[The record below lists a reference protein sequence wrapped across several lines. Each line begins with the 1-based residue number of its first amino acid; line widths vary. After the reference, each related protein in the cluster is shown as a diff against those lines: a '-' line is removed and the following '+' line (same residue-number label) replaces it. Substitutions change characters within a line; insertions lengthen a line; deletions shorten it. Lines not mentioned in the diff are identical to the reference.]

1 MKKILI
7 IANGEISSHFIKR
20 LDENRSNLH
29 EYTIIS
35 NEKTLKINAS
45 NFKFYSFDATSLSK
59 LSAVI
64 DGYFSQFI
72 IAVDDKNESVEIYK
86 NLRTISTKTEIVMLT
101 LWEIDEW
108 LKDDKHLEF
117 VDGKDVLAF
126 RVIHHLPDMPVIADN
141 IGLSEGEIMEVKVP
155 ITSSYAHRHITSIP
169 QKKWRIALIYRSNEI
184 ILPKPGV
191 MIRPN
196 DTLLIV
202 GYPNVLRS
210 VFSAIKREKGHFP
223 NPFGNNIFTFLD
235 MRLMSDECVKRLID
249 ESLYLNSKLNNK
261 KVIFNVIN
269 PTLNEN
275 LRTLK
280 GFDDESVVVN
290 IDYFNQ
296 KNLPHKDELKALEV
310 GLLLTT
316 NEYFLK
322 FKKQFYELTLPIL
335 KVGDLSLSDIKSG
348 VILSDDKEKV
358 ENQSAVVLDF
368 CSQLNINTKLYY
380 FDENLTNKT
389 EIIEH
394 FDSLNALFN
403 KKIEV
408 NVSSDINPLTRLSNA
423 ADLIQFI
430 PFDESVKN
438 ANKFSFLSMDLNKQ
452 YQKLS
457 HNHQLFLPI
466 E

>member
-7 IANGEISSHFIKR
+7 IANGEISRHFIKR

-29 EYTIIS
+29 EYTVVS
-35 NEKTLKINAS
+35 NSQIEQINAH
-45 NFKFYSFDATSLSK
+45 NFKFYLFDATSLSK
-59 LSAVI
+59 LNAVI

-72 IAVDDKNESVEIYK
+72 IAVDDKNESIEIYK
-86 NLRTISTKTEIVMLT
+86 NLRKISTKTEIVMLT

-169 QKKWRIALIYRSNEI
+169 QRKWRIALIYRSNEI

-210 VFSAIKREKGHFP
+210 VFSLIKREKGHFP
-223 NPFGNNIFTFLD
+223 NPFGNNIFTFID
-235 MRLMSDECVKRLID
+235 MRLMSDECVKRLIN

-261 KVIFNVIN
+261 KVIFSVIN

-275 LRTLK
+275 LRTLR
-280 GFDDESVVVN
+280 GFKDDNIIVN

-296 KNLPHKDELKALEV
+296 KKFPIKDELKVLEA
-310 GLLLTT
+310 GLVVTT

-322 FKKQFYELTLPIL
+322 FKKRFYELILPIL
-335 KVGDLSLSDIKSG
+335 KIGDLPLESIKSG
-348 VILSDDKEKV
+348 VILSDEKEKV
-358 ENQSAVVLDF
+358 ENQSAVILDF
-368 CSQLNINTKLYY
+368 CSQLNINTRLYY
-380 FDENLTNKT
+380 FNDNSSNEA

-394 FDSLNALFN
+394 FESLNTLFD

-408 NVSSDINPLTRLSNA
+408 RICKDKNPLTTLTNA
-423 ADLIQFI
+423 SDLIQFI

-438 ANKFSFLSMDLNKQ
+438 AGKFSFLSMDLNKQ